1 MSSSSRHSSHVF
13 LGSSCLW
20 NLSETLLTLVTLT
33 ILRSTGQ
40 ICCRMFLSWS
50 VSDVFLMVRLV
61 LHIWGRKVMELM
73 CPLHHIISRVHT
85 ISMTVDHFDN
95 LAGVV
100 FHLLP
105 LPILPTLEG
114 TYCVRPTYKEW
125 RLYSTSFR
133 TDYTLFGVLLHRS
146 LIVLSHLIIYYINM
160 NSCTLILYF
169 GL

>member
-1 MSSSSRHSSHVF
+1 M
-13 LGSSCLW
+13 
-20 NLSETLLTLVTLT
+20 TLT
-33 ILRSTGQ
+33 GWD
-40 ICCRMFLSWS
+40 LS
-50 VSDVFLMVRLV
+50 DFFFFFHKKAR
-61 LHIWGRKVMELM
+61 VMSFREKATEVK
-73 CPLHHIISRVHT
+73 CHLHHIISRVHT

-95 LAGVV
+95 LAGIV

-146 LIVLSHLIIYYINM
+146 LIVLSHLIIY
-160 NSCTLILYF
+160 LY
-169 GL
+169 